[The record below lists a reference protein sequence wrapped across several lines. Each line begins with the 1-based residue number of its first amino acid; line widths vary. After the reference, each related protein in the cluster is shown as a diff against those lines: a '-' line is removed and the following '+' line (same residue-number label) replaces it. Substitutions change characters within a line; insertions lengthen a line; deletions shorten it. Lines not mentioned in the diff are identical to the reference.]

1 MFKRLLF
8 ANYSFAR
15 RWVNKKLPE
24 NVVPAAVYTFLTSF
38 TFQAMGLYCII
49 LGSIDFKFKSFP
61 PIFLGIVIIALGIG
75 YGFRKMAKKAIFK
88 WGIEKEYKKLSKD
101 ERRRK
106 NTFAF
111 LFFWGSFAFMFYM
124 GVKYLEGYLVN

>member
-1 MFKRLLF
+1 MSF
-8 ANYSFAR
+8 YSFAR

-24 NVVPAAVYTFLTSF
+24 NVIPFTLQTFLSSF
-38 TFQAMGLYCII
+38 TFQVSGLYFVI

-88 WGIEKEYKKLSKD
+88 WNIEKEYKKLSKD
-101 ERRRK
+101 ERKRK

-111 LFFWGSFAFMFYM
+111 LFFWGSFALFFYLT
-124 GVKYLEGYLVN
+124 VRFAEGYLVN